1 LPKHSACVSSPLARR
16 SPARR
21 NSGSAIAA
29 EVFMDIAGQC
39 SMPTAQAHFKNG
51 AAVLNSFV
59 VGYAREASSIF
70 NCLRGAVMP
79 HDFMPGLAGVPAATS
94 SISDVDGQ
102 RGVLEYRGIRVEEL
116 CAKSSYLETAYLL
129 LFGRLPTPAE
139 FTRWTADVTH
149 HRRIKFRIVDLLK
162 CLPEQ
167 GHPMDALQAAVAA
180 LGMFYPGR
188 EVKDAENNYW
198 SAVRLIAKLP
208 TIVAAW
214 ARIRHG
220 DDYLPPRDDLGFSE
234 NFLYMLTE
242 SVPMPLWGE
251 VFDDCMILHAEHT
264 MNASTFA
271 GLVTASTLADPYT
284 VVASSIGALKGPL
297 HGGAN
302 EEVIQMLKEIGSPDR
317 AHAYVEERL
326 RAKQRLMGFGHRVYK
341 VKDPRASVLQG
352 LCQRLFTECG
362 SSPFYE
368 TALRVEQTAGTLLSG
383 KGIYPNVDFYSGI
396 IYDKMGIDM
405 DLFTPLFAMARVS
418 GWLAHWLEQ
427 LRENKLFRPD
437 QIYSGEHNRPYVPI
451 DQR

>member
-1 LPKHSACVSSPLARR
+1 
-16 SPARR
+16 
-21 NSGSAIAA
+21 
-29 EVFMDIAGQC
+29 
-39 SMPTAQAHFKNG
+39 
-51 AAVLNSFV
+51 
-59 VGYAREASSIF
+59 
-70 NCLRGAVMP
+70 MP

-102 RGVLEYRGIRVEEL
+102 RGILEYRGIRVEEL
-116 CAKSSYLETAYLL
+116 CAGSSYLETAYLL
-129 LFGRLPTPAE
+129 LFGRLPSRSE
-139 FTRWTADVTH
+139 FMKWTDDVTH
-149 HRRIKFRIVDLLK
+149 HRRIKFRIADLLK

-188 EVKDAENNYW
+188 NVKDRDNNYW

-214 ARIRHG
+214 ARLRRG
-220 DDYLPPRDDLGFSE
+220 DDPVPPRDDLGFSE
-234 NFLYMLTE
+234 NFFYMLTE
-242 SVPMPLWGE
+242 SPSLPLWAE
-251 VFDDCMILHAEHT
+251 IFDDCLILHAEHT
-264 MNASTFA
+264 MNASTFT

-302 EEVIQMLKEIGSPDR
+302 EEVVVMLRDIGTPDR
-317 AHAYVEERL
+317 VRAYVEHALEK
-326 RAKQRLMGFGHRVYK
+326 KQKLMGFGHRVYK
-341 VKDPRASVLQG
+341 VKDPRATVLQE
-352 LCQRLFTECG
+352 LCRRLFKECG
-362 SSPFYE
+362 SSPLYDV
-368 TALRVEQTAGTLLSG
+368 ALEVERTAGELLRG
-383 KGIYPNVDFYSGI
+383 KAIYPNVDFYSGI

-437 QIYSGEHNRPYVPI
+437 QIYAGEHNRPYVPLSE
-451 DQR
+451 R

>member
-1 LPKHSACVSSPLARR
+1 
-16 SPARR
+16 
-21 NSGSAIAA
+21 
-29 EVFMDIAGQC
+29 
-39 SMPTAQAHFKNG
+39 
-51 AAVLNSFV
+51 
-59 VGYAREASSIF
+59 
-70 NCLRGAVMP
+70 MP

-129 LFGRLPTPAE
+129 LFGRLPTRAE
-139 FTRWTADVTH
+139 LHRWTADVTH
-149 HRRIKFRIVDLLK
+149 HRRVKFRIVDLLK

-188 EVKDAENNYW
+188 NVKDADNNYW
-198 SAVRLIAKLP
+198 SAVRLVAKLP

-214 ARIRHG
+214 ARIRRG
-220 DDYLPPRDDLGFSE
+220 DDPIPPRDDLGFSE

-242 SVPMPLWGE
+242 TAPPPLWSE
-251 VFDDCMILHAEHT
+251 VFDDCLILHAEHT

-302 EEVIQMLKEIGSPDR
+302 EEVVQMLIEIGSPDR
-317 AHAYVEERL
+317 ARTYVEEKL
-326 RAKQRLMGFGHRVYK
+326 RAKQKLMGFGHRVYK
-341 VKDPRASVLQG
+341 VKDPRATVLQE
-352 LCQRLFTECG
+352 LCRRLFTESG
-362 SSPFYE
+362 PSPFYNI
-368 TALRVEQTAGTLLSG
+368 ALEVERAAGERLG
-383 KGIYPNVDFYSGI
+383 DKGVYPNVDFYSGI
-396 IYDKMGIDM
+396 IYDKMGIEM
-405 DLFTPLFAMARVS
+405 DLFTPIFAMARVA

-427 LRENKLFRPD
+427 LGENKLFRPD